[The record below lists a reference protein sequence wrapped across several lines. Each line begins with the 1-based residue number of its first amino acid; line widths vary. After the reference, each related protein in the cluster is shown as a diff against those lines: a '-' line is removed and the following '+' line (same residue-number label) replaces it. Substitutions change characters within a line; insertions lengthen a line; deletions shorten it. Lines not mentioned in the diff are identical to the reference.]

1 MSAMSTKTMPAE
13 YELDKAGGPSGT
25 GPDGT
30 GPDELE
36 PADAGMA
43 TAEYA
48 IATLAACGFAALLV
62 VILRS
67 DDVRGLLMGII
78 QHALSL
84 GS

>member
-1 MSAMSTKTMPAE
+1 MWTEETETRNADESADGQPVAE
-13 YELDKAGGPSGT
+13 KAA
-25 GPDGT
+25 DG
-30 GPDELE
+30 
-36 PADAGMA
+36 GMA

-67 DDVRGLLMGII
+67 DDVRQLLMGII
-78 QHALSL
+78 QHALAL